1 MLSTE
6 ESDPALQVTG
16 DVRRLRSVGE
26 GYSVLGSTPAPSAD
40 RATTQENRNST
51 AGHFARIYVVSH
63 IFDGIKCSVIFPG
76 FHCTIASP
84 ADV

>member
-26 GYSVLGSTPAPSAD
+26 GYSVLGLGSTPAPSAD

-51 AGHFARIYVVSH
+51 VGHFARIYVVSH
-63 IFDGIKCSVIFPG
+63 IFDWIKYSVI
-76 FHCTIASP
+76 
-84 ADV
+84 